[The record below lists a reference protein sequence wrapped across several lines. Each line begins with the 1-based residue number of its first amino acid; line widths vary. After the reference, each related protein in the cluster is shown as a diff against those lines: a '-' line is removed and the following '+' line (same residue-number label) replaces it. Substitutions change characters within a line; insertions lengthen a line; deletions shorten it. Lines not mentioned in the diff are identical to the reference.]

1 MKIYIVEYGSGVF
14 MLTISN
20 KGWLFTLILSALMA
34 FTSLSTDIYLPAM
47 PEMGRDLN
55 GDAELTLTG
64 FLIGFAL
71 AQLFWGA
78 VSDKIGRKKPLII
91 GVALFIIGS
100 VGCAL
105 SSSMMELLA
114 WRVFQAFGACVGP
127 MLSRAMIRDLYGR
140 TEAAKMLST
149 LAIVMAI
156 APIAGPMLAGHLLVW
171 YTWHSIFW
179 LLVGIGLLMLV
190 AVLVLPE
197 THPVE
202 KRSKK
207 SIGHTYNNYWILL
220 RNKGFMKYTL
230 CVSSFY
236 IAIYSFLTGSPY
248 VYIDVYEVPKEYFGY
263 LFSVNII
270 GVMLLSAINRRI
282 VSAIRLD
289 RLLKYATLFAAVCV
303 SIVMGLMFLGY
314 HSLWLIVIGCF
325 LFFSMNG
332 IIAAVTNA
340 LALDR
345 AGRMAGSGA
354 ALLGAMQYG
363 SGIVS
368 SLILTFLPN
377 DTAYPMMGVIAIFVI
392 ICAMIAFPEDEKY
405 NRI

>member
-1 MKIYIVEYGSGVF
+1 MTVHIVEYGSGDCMHTV
-14 MLTISN
+14 SN
-20 KGWLFTLILSALMA
+20 KSWLFTSILSALMA

-78 VSDKIGRKKPLII
+78 VSDKIGRKKPLIM
-91 GVALFIIGS
+91 GVVLFIIGS

-179 LLVGIGLLMLV
+179 LLVAIGILMLI
-190 AVLVLPE
+190 AVLVIPE

-236 IAIYSFLTGSPY
+236 IAIYAFLTGSPY
-248 VYIDVYEVPKEYFGY
+248 VYIDVFGVPTEYYGY
-263 LFSVNII
+263 LFSLNII
-270 GVMLLSAINRRI
+270 GVMLMSAVNRRI
-282 VSAIRLD
+282 VSAMRLD
-289 RLLKYATLFAAVCV
+289 KLLRYATMFAAICV
-303 SIVMGLMFLGY
+303 TIVMILMFMGE
-314 HSLWLIVIGCF
+314 HSLWLIVIGTF

-332 IIAAVTNA
+332 VIAAVTNA
-340 LALDR
+340 LALER
-345 AGRMAGSGA
+345 AGKMAGSGA

-363 SGIVS
+363 SGIIS
-368 SLILTFLPN
+368 SLVLTFLPN
-377 DTAYPMMGVIAIFVI
+377 NSAYPMMSVITIFVI
-392 ICAMIAFPEDEKY
+392 ICAILAFPRDKRY
-405 NRI
+405 DH

>member
-1 MKIYIVEYGSGVF
+1 MIPTVD
-14 MLTISN
+14 T
-20 KGWLFTLILSALMA
+20 KGWLFISILSALMA

-47 PEMGRDLN
+47 PQMGRDLQ

-64 FLIGFAL
+64 FLIGFSF

-78 VSDKIGRKKPLII
+78 ISDKIGRKIPLLI
-91 GVALFIIGS
+91 GMILFVIGS
-100 VGCAL
+100 IGCAI
-105 SSSMMELLA
+105 STSMYELLA

-127 MLSRAMIRDLYGR
+127 MLSRAMIRDLYSR

-156 APIAGPMLAGHLLVW
+156 APIAGPMLAGHLLLW
-171 YTWHSIFW
+171 FSWHSIFW
-179 LLVGIGLLMLV
+179 LLVGIGTIMFFF
-190 AVLVLPE
+190 VLVLPE
-197 THPVE
+197 THPLE
-202 KRSKK
+202 RRSAR
-207 SIGHTYNNYWILL
+207 SLVATYKNYWILL
-220 RNKGFMKYTL
+220 HNKGFMKYTL
-230 CVSSFY
+230 CVSCFY
-236 IAIYSFLTGSPY
+236 IAIYAFLTASPY
-248 VYIDVYEVPKEYFGY
+248 VYIDVFHVPTEHFGY
-263 LFSVNII
+263 LFALNII
-270 GVMLLSAINRRI
+270 GVMILSAINRRI

-289 RLLKYATLFAAVCV
+289 RLLRYASLFSALCV
-303 SIVMGLMFLGY
+303 LIVLSLMFAGFT
-314 HSLWLIVIGCF
+314 SLPLIVIGCF

-345 AGRMAGSGA
+345 AGKMAGSGA
-354 ALLGAMQYG
+354 ALLGSMQYG

-377 DTAYPMMGVIAIFVI
+377 DSAFPMMIVIGVFVIVCSIIAYPS
-392 ICAMIAFPEDEKY
+392 DEQY